1 MYSVFCSWCCLMC
14 FVNNPPAEI
23 LETLIAGWTQRHKIR
38 TCRCIFAFLWDFE
51 PQKKKKKQCENNKL
65 TFYCA

>member
-51 PQKKKKKQCENNKL
+51 PQKKK
-65 TFYCA
+65 TV